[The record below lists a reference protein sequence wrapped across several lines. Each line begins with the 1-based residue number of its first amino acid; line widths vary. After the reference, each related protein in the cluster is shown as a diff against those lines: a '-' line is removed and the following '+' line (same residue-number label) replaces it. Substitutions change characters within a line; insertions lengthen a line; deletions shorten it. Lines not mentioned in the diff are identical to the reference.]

1 MSTVEEI
8 VKAIKELSPEKRDEV
23 RRQLD
28 LLWRLN
34 SLESASDVENPDN
47 PYWMLR
53 RYINSNLRT
62 KRARPRR
69 PPIQI
74 KGKPISETVVE
85 DRRWGRTTFSIA
97 ALSLKPTL

>member
-8 VKAIKELSPEKRDEV
+8 VEAIKELSPEKRDEV
-23 RRQLD
+23 RRQLVS
-28 LLWRLN
+28 LWPLN
-34 SLESASDVENPDN
+34 SRKSAGDLEKAGLP
-47 PYWMLR
+47 
-53 RYINSNLRT
+53 I

-85 DRRWGRTTFSIA
+85 DRR
-97 ALSLKPTL
+97 

>member
-8 VKAIKELSPEKRDEV
+8 VEAIKELSPEKRDEV
-23 RRQLD
+23 RRQLVS
-28 LLWRLN
+28 LWPLN
-34 SLESASDVENPDN
+34 SRQSADDAMKAEH
-47 PYWMLR
+47 PYHKLWQ
-53 RYINSNLRT
+53 YTNSPSLSI

-85 DRRWGRTTFSIA
+85 DRR
-97 ALSLKPTL
+97 

>member
-1 MSTVEEI
+1 MPTVEEI
-8 VKAIKELSPEKRDEV
+8 VKAIQELTPEMRDEV
-23 RRQLD
+23 RRQLA

-34 SLESASDVENPDN
+34 SRESAGDVDDAAN
-47 PYWMLR
+47 PYRMLR
-53 RYINSNLRT
+53 HYTNTSSARV

-85 DRRWGRTTFSIA
+85 DRR
-97 ALSLKPTL
+97 

>member
-8 VKAIKELSPEKRDEV
+8 VKAIQELTPEKRDEV
-23 RRQLD
+23 RRQLA

-34 SLESASDVENPDN
+34 SRESAGDLEDPNN
-47 PYWMLR
+47 PYRMLHL
-53 RYINSNLRT
+53 YLDSQKLRK

-74 KGKPISETVVE
+74 KGKPLSETIVE
-85 DRRWGRTTFSIA
+85 DRR
-97 ALSLKPTL
+97 

>member
-8 VKAIKELSPEKRDEV
+8 VVAIKELSPEKRDEV
-23 RRQLD
+23 RRQLVS
-28 LLWRLN
+28 LWLPNAR
-34 SLESASDVENPDN
+34 ESAGVVDET
-47 PYWMLR
+47 YQAIYR
-53 RYINSNLRT
+53 HYIKSRSLPI

-85 DRRWGRTTFSIA
+85 DRR
-97 ALSLKPTL
+97 

>member
-8 VKAIKELSPEKRDEV
+8 VEAIKELSPEKRDEV
-23 RRQLD
+23 RRQLIS
-28 LLWRLN
+28 LLPLN
-34 SLESASDVENPDN
+34 S
-47 PYWMLR
+47 R
-53 RYINSNLRT
+53 HTNSPSIPI

-85 DRRWGRTTFSIA
+85 DRR
-97 ALSLKPTL
+97 

>member
-8 VKAIKELSPEKRDEV
+8 VEAIRELPPEKRDEV
-23 RRQLD
+23 RRKLGS
-28 LLWRLN
+28 LWSANSRQRIS
-34 SLESASDVENPDN
+34 SLEHEYRAHWPAHNKSASLP
-47 PYWMLR
+47 
-53 RYINSNLRT
+53 I

-85 DRRWGRTTFSIA
+85 DRR
-97 ALSLKPTL
+97 

>member
-8 VKAIKELSPEKRDEV
+8 VKAIKELSPDKRDEV
-23 RRQLD
+23 RRQL
-28 LLWRLN
+28 LSVLVVN
-34 SLESASDVENPDN
+34 SREVPSDSYSKSLSLP
-47 PYWMLR
+47 
-53 RYINSNLRT
+53 I

-85 DRRWGRTTFSIA
+85 DRR
-97 ALSLKPTL
+97 

>member
-8 VKAIKELSPEKRDEV
+8 VQAIKELSPEKRDEV
-23 RRQLD
+23 RRQLRS
-28 LLWRLN
+28 LWPLN
-34 SLESASDVENPDN
+34 SRESARDIEKADH
-47 PYWMLR
+47 PYRMQWDYTKSPSLP
-53 RYINSNLRT
+53 I

-85 DRRWGRTTFSIA
+85 DRR
-97 ALSLKPTL
+97 